1 MFEAFGDHAKRQRL
15 HAGNRLVAVNA
26 VAHDASQARHLS
38 QPAAVVFALDLDR
51 KDHVG
56 TVPSGR
62 LSNKRMEPT
71 RQLFCATRRSGARLI
86 SSVRRMKSN
95 DRGEE

>member
-1 MFEAFGDHAKRQRL
+1 MFEAFGDHAKGQSL
-15 HAGNRLVAVNA
+15 HAGNGLVAVNA
-26 VAHDASQARHLS
+26 VAHDASQPRHLG

-51 KDHVG
+51 KNHIG

-71 RQLFCATRRSGARLI
+71 RPTFCAIRRRGARLI
-86 SSVRRMKSN
+86 
-95 DRGEE
+95 RGRWATRNLEV

>member
-1 MFEAFGDHAKRQRL
+1 MFEAFGNHAKRQRL
-15 HAGNRLVAVNA
+15 HAGDSFITVGA
-26 VAHDASQARHLS
+26 VAHDAGQGWHLGK
-38 QPAAVVFALDLDR
+38 PATVVFAFDLNR
-51 KDHVG
+51 KNHVD

-86 SSVRRMKSN
+86 RKRWADGHITS
-95 DRGEE
+95 